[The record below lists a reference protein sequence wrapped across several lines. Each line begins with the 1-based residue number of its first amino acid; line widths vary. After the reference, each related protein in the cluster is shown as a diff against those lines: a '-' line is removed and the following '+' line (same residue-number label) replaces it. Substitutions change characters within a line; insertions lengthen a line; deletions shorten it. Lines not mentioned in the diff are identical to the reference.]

1 MSLLKEDCSV
11 IEKVF
16 APLKSNFM
24 SLSKQNTAR
33 LAGIY
38 YLIIAIT
45 GFYGI
50 MYVPSK
56 IMVKGD
62 AAATMSNLLANE
74 FLFRTGTV
82 ANLIDAIAFIFL
94 VLSLHR
100 LFKPVNE
107 NQAKLM
113 LIFVLVQIPIFF
125 LAEAFNISALM
136 IAKGELMK
144 SIDITQRQDM
154 VMLFLKTYDYGQMLL
169 ATFWGLWLI
178 PFGILMYQSGFM
190 PRLLGILLILGGIG
204 YILEVLTY
212 LLLPD
217 FRLLLSNITM
227 PLYSLAEIG
236 TLLWLLIKGV
246 HEKTTPSV

>member
-1 MSLLKEDCSV
+1 
-11 IEKVF
+11 
-16 APLKSNFM
+16 M

-62 AAATMSNLLANE
+62 AAATMNNLLANE

-82 ANLIDAIAFIFL
+82 ANLIDALAFIFL
-94 VLSLHR
+94 VLTLHR
-100 LFKPVNE
+100 LFKSVNE

-169 ATFWGLWLI
+169 ETFWGLWLI

-204 YILEVLTY
+204 YILEVLAY

-217 FRLLLSNITM
+217 FRLLLSNITT

-236 TLLWLLIKGV
+236 TLLWLLIKGTN
-246 HEKTTPSV
+246 EK

>member
-1 MSLLKEDCSV
+1 
-11 IEKVF
+11 
-16 APLKSNFM
+16 M

-33 LAGIY
+33 LAGIF

-62 AAATMSNLLANE
+62 AAATMNNLLANE

-94 VLSLHR
+94 VLTLHR
-100 LFKPVNE
+100 LFKSVNE
-107 NQAKLM
+107 NQAQLM

-154 VMLFLKTYDYGQMLL
+154 TLLFLKTYDYGQMLL
-169 ATFWGLWLI
+169 ETFWGLWLI

-204 YILEVLTY
+204 YILEVLAY

-236 TLLWLLIKGV
+236 TLLWLLIKGTN
-246 HEKTTPSV
+246 EK

>member
-1 MSLLKEDCSV
+1 
-11 IEKVF
+11 
-16 APLKSNFM
+16 M
-24 SLSKQNTAR
+24 SLSQKNTAR
-33 LAGIY
+33 LAGLY

-50 MYVPSK
+50 MYVPSE

-62 AAATMSNLLANE
+62 AATTMNNLLANE

-94 VLSLHR
+94 VLTLYR

-107 NQAKLM
+107 NQAKL
-113 LIFVLVQIPIFF
+113 LVAFVIVQIPIFF

-136 IAKGELMK
+136 VAKGELMK
-144 SIDITQRQDM
+144 SVDLAQRQDM
-154 VMLFLKTYDYGQMLL
+154 VMLLLKTFNYGQKLL
-169 ATFWGLWLI
+169 ETFWGLWLI

-190 PRLLGILLILGGIG
+190 PRILGILLIIGGFG
-204 YILEVLTY
+204 YILLVISF
-212 LLLPD
+212 LLFPNAQAAISD
-217 FRLLLSNITM
+217 VTSPILSI
-227 PLYSLAEIG
+227 AEIS

-246 HEKTTPSV
+246 KTK